1 MTTTEWLA
9 FWAIIISAA
18 TLLTYLGQLTV
29 LILVYRRVIKE
40 TDRNA
45 EIRRQEI
52 EKAGDMMQEQSKD
65 LVRRMNEI
73 ARRNTFGMALMG
85 ICLTVLVFINR
96 GAIRKFEEN
105 NTKSRGD
112 KVQPWGDLNER
123 QQIVPVIGL

>member
-52 EKAGDMMQEQSKD
+52 MKAGDMMQEMGKD
-65 LVRRMNEI
+65 TERRLNEK
-73 ARRNTFGMALMG
+73 AKRNLLDMGVMGACLAVMA
-85 ICLTVLVFINR
+85 FINR
-96 GAIRKFEEN
+96 AVIRKFERN
-105 NTKSRGD
+105 NAKLSQARSRMKG
-112 KVQPWGDLNER
+112 
-123 QQIVPVIGL
+123 